1 MFLIKISMAR
11 QAQRGV
17 SKEVLNVYFIFPG
30 IGRDLAVRLAE
41 YGAHVIAVCRTQA
54 DLDSLKQQV
63 GLRDMLKRNTNEN

>member
-1 MFLIKISMAR
+1 MVR
-11 QAQRGV
+11 QAQQGV
-17 SKEVLNVYFIFPG
+17 SKEVLNVYLIFPG

-63 GLRDMLKRNTNEN
+63 CNVGLRDMLKRITNEN